1 MTRNYSKVQ
10 RTNRYLVFYGYLLCM
25 HYKSVI
31 FAAFN
36 TLSAFII
43 LFMGKNNIGS
53 TISYFFLG
61 EYFSD
66 ALRTT
71 ITVVLPIILFFYLG
85 NPEAAKGIGVGAL
98 LISLTDLPDNRLNK
112 LKTALSSI
120 IVFFLATLVV
130 SSVLYHPYLTAA
142 VVVMAAFGCSMFA
155 VYGQKLSLIGT
166 MALIVC
172 TFVMG
177 LHPERPLYFS
187 SYILLGGVWY
197 YIISLIQIL
206 IRPYRSLHHAIFE
219 CLMSSAVFLNAKAKN
234 YDVDVPL
241 DLQQKEAIKLHIKVN
256 QKHELI
262 RNLLLT
268 DKYAMNPDNPKGRL
282 LLERARL
289 LIDLYEQLNAVHYDY
304 ALVRKTLATGPSLK
318 LIAGL
323 IRLLAKELEQL
334 GSHARSAKAY
344 KGEVATNIEYQQQ
357 RILLLQEMERLN
369 ESQRK
374 IVLKVVSNMNDIVRI
389 IEMIR
394 GNERRP
400 EKHLQELSGKI
411 SYPLFIT
418 GDRFS
423 IKEHLTLKSPIFRF
437 SLRLAICFLFGFLL
451 IWQLDPSKYS
461 YWLFLTLVIVARPKF
476 SITWKRNLQRLKGSM
491 GGVVIGLIIIY
502 FVKSPAVLLSFSVVF
517 LLGFYAFNRLNY
529 TVSVLCITPA
539 VILTLGSYQ
548 GHFDHLVHDRI
559 IFTVLGCVIAIFAT
573 YLFPIWDS
581 HQLRAKI
588 TDAVKA
594 SIRYLEVAIQ
604 NQAERD
610 ENQSRMA
617 RKNANLSLSGLSEAI
632 ESASQE
638 PMRKHIDFN
647 GLYDVQAIIYQINAI
662 ITSIYLSG
670 RHQPGQANTL
680 LVKQIVSNLS
690 NETELKSD
698 AVPCVDVMDLN
709 HDDHST
715 GQKLAHIAALSFE
728 FKRFS
733 AGFIG

>member
-1 MTRNYSKVQ
+1 
-10 RTNRYLVFYGYLLCM
+10 
-25 HYKSVI
+25 
-31 FAAFN
+31 
-36 TLSAFII
+36 
-43 LFMGKNNIGS
+43 MGKNSIGS
-53 TISYFFLG
+53 TITYFFLG

-112 LKTALSSI
+112 LKTALWSI
-120 IVFFLATLVV
+120 IVFFTVTLVV
-130 SSVLYHPYLTAA
+130 SLVLYSQYLTAA
-142 VVVMAAFGCSMFA
+142 VLVLAAFSCSMFA
-155 VYGQKLSLIGT
+155 VYGQKPSLIGT

-177 LHPERPLYFS
+177 LHPARPLYFS

-197 YIISLIQIL
+197 YVISLIQIL
-206 IRPYRSLHHAIFE
+206 IWPYRSLHHAIFE
-219 CLMSSAVFLNAKAKN
+219 CLMSSATFLNAKAKN

-268 DKYAMNPDNPKGRL
+268 DKYAMNPDNPKGQL

-304 ALVRKTLATGPSLK
+304 ALVRKTLATGTSLK
-318 LIAGL
+318 LIATL
-323 IRLLAKELEQL
+323 IELLAKELEEL
-334 GSHARSAKAY
+334 GRHVRSAKAY
-344 KGEVATNIEYQQQ
+344 MGEVATNLEYHQK
-357 RILLLQEMERLN
+357 RVMLLREMESLN
-369 ESQRK
+369 ETQRK

-394 GNERRP
+394 GNECTP
-400 EKHLQELSGKI
+400 GKHLQELSGAI

-451 IWQLDPSKYS
+451 IWQLEPSKYS

-476 SITWKRNLQRLKGSM
+476 SITWKRNLQRLKGSL
-491 GGVVIGLIIIY
+491 GGVVIGLVMVY
-502 FVKSPAVLLSFSVVF
+502 FVKSPAVLLSFSAVF

-529 TVSVLCITPA
+529 TISVLFITPA

-548 GHFDHLVHDRI
+548 GHFDHIVHDRVL
-559 IFTVLGCVIAIFAT
+559 FTVLGCVIAIFAT

-581 HQLRAKI
+581 RQLKAKI
-588 TDAVKA
+588 NRATQD
-594 SIRYLEVAIQ
+594 SLQYLQVAI
-604 NQAERD
+604 ERK
-610 ENQSRMA
+610 ENLGENISRMA
-617 RKNANLSLSGLSEAI
+617 RKNANLSLSALSEAI

-638 PMRKHIDFN
+638 PVRKHLDFN
-647 GLYDVQAIIYQINAI
+647 ALYGVQSTVYQINAI
-662 ITSIYLSG
+662 ITSIYLSLN
-670 RHQPGQANTL
+670 HKPEQADPQV
-680 LVKQIVSNLS
+680 VKQIVNNLS
-690 NETELKSD
+690 DGAVLPTGSNEQPDEIDPGS
-698 AVPCVDVMDLN
+698 
-709 HDDHST
+709 DHST
-715 GQKLAHIAALSFE
+715 KQKLAHIEALSVAFS
-728 FKRFS
+728 RFN
-733 AGFIG
+733 AAFRG

>member
-1 MTRNYSKVQ
+1 MLYICGFLTEVYSS
-10 RTNRYLVFYGYLLCM
+10 LL
-25 HYKSVI
+25 Y
-31 FAAFN
+31 
-36 TLSAFII
+36 
-43 LFMGKNNIGS
+43 MGKNSIGS

-120 IVFFLATLVV
+120 IVFFATTLVV
-130 SSVLYHPYLTAA
+130 SSVLNQVYLAAA
-142 VVVMAAFGCSMFA
+142 VVILAAFSFSMFA

-177 LHPERPLYFS
+177 LHPARPLYFS
-187 SYILLGGVWY
+187 SYMLIGGVWY
-197 YIISLIQIL
+197 YVISLIQIL
-206 IRPYRSLHHAIFE
+206 IWPYRSLHHAIFE

-234 YDVDVPL
+234 YDVDIPL

-304 ALVRKTLATGPSLK
+304 VLVRNTMATGPSLK
-318 LIAGL
+318 LIATL
-323 IRLLAKELEQL
+323 IELLAKELEQL
-334 GSHARSAKAY
+334 GRHVRSAKAY
-344 KGEVATNIEYQQQ
+344 KGEVATNIEYYQK
-357 RILLLQEMERLN
+357 RLVLLQEMEKLN
-369 ESQRK
+369 ETQRK

-394 GNERRP
+394 GNERTP
-400 EKHLQELSGKI
+400 EQHLQELSGPI

-451 IWQLDPSKYS
+451 IWQLAPSKYS

-476 SITWKRNLQRLKGSM
+476 SITWKRNLQRLKGSL
-491 GGVVIGLIIIY
+491 GGVVIGLVIVY
-502 FVKSPAVLLSFSVVF
+502 FVKSPAVLLSFSVIF

-529 TVSVLCITPA
+529 TISVLFITPA

-548 GHFDHLVHDRI
+548 GHFDHIVHERI
-559 IFTVLGCVIAIFAT
+559 IFTVWGCVIAIFAT

-581 HQLRAKI
+581 LQLKAKI
-588 TDAVKA
+588 NKATTDTLH
-594 SIRYLEVAIQ
+594 YLQVAI
-604 NQAERD
+604 ERK
-610 ENQSRMA
+610 ENLGENISRMA
-617 RKNANLSLSGLSEAI
+617 RKNANLSLSALSEAI
-632 ESASQE
+632 DSASQE

-647 GLYDVQAIIYQINAI
+647 GLYGVQSTIYQINAI
-662 ITSIYLSG
+662 ITSIYLSVN
-670 RHQPGQANTL
+670 HKPEQADPL
-680 LVKQIVSNLS
+680 LVDRIANNLS
-690 NETELKSD
+690 NGIGLQSD
-698 AVPCVDVMDLN
+698 VDAAALD

-715 GQKLAHIAALSFE
+715 KQKLAHIASLSVDFS
-728 FKRFS
+728 KYS
-733 AGFIG
+733 AGFSG

>member
-1 MTRNYSKVQ
+1 
-10 RTNRYLVFYGYLLCM
+10 
-25 HYKSVI
+25 
-31 FAAFN
+31 
-36 TLSAFII
+36 
-43 LFMGKNNIGS
+43 MGKNSIGS
-53 TISYFFLG
+53 TITYFFLG

-85 NPEAAKGIGVGAL
+85 NAEAAKGIGVGAL

-112 LKTALSSI
+112 LKTALWSI
-120 IVFFLATLVV
+120 IMFFATTLVV
-130 SSVLYHPYLTAA
+130 SSVLDHVYLAA
-142 VVVMAAFGCSMFA
+142 VVVVLAAFSFSMFA

-177 LHPERPLYFS
+177 LHPARPLYFS
-187 SYILLGGVWY
+187 SYILLGGIWY
-197 YIISLIQIL
+197 YVISLIQIL
-206 IRPYRSLHHAIFE
+206 LRPYRSLHHAIFE

-234 YDVDVPL
+234 YDVDIPL

-268 DKYAMNPDNPKGRL
+268 DKYAMNPDNPKGQL

-304 ALVRKTLATGPSLK
+304 VLVRETLATGPSLK
-318 LIAGL
+318 LIATL
-323 IRLLAKELEQL
+323 IELLAKELEQL
-334 GSHARSAKAY
+334 GRHVRSAKAY
-344 KGEVATNIEYQQQ
+344 KGEVATNMEYYQK
-357 RILLLQEMERLN
+357 RVTLLQEMERLN

-394 GNERRP
+394 GNERTP
-400 EKHLQELSGKI
+400 EQHLQELSGSI

-451 IWQLDPSKYS
+451 IWQLEPSKYS

-476 SITWKRNLQRLKGSM
+476 SITWKRNLQRLKGSL

-502 FVKSPAVLLSFSVVF
+502 FVKSPAVLLSFSVIF

-529 TVSVLCITPA
+529 TISVLFITPA

-548 GHFDHLVHDRI
+548 GHFDHIVHDRI

-581 HQLRAKI
+581 RQLKEKISRATKD
-588 TDAVKA
+588 TLH
-594 SIRYLEVAIQ
+594 YLQVAI
-604 NQAERD
+604 ERK
-610 ENQSRMA
+610 ENLGENISRMA
-617 RKNANLSLSGLSEAI
+617 RKNANLSLSALSEAI

-647 GLYDVQAIIYQINAI
+647 GLYGVQSTIYQINAI
-662 ITSIYLSG
+662 ITSIYLSVN
-670 RHQPGQANTL
+670 HKPEQADPL
-680 LVKQIVSNLS
+680 LVDRIVSNLS
-690 NETELKSD
+690 DGTVVQNNAELD
-698 AVPCVDVMDLN
+698 TDEVYLY
-709 HDDHST
+709 HDGDHST
-715 GQKLAHIAALSFE
+715 KQKLAHIAALSFQ
-728 FKRFS
+728 FSKFS
-733 AGFIG
+733 AGFRA

>member
-1 MTRNYSKVQ
+1 
-10 RTNRYLVFYGYLLCM
+10 
-25 HYKSVI
+25 
-31 FAAFN
+31 
-36 TLSAFII
+36 
-43 LFMGKNNIGS
+43 MGKNSIGS

-120 IVFFLATLVV
+120 IVFFATTLVV
-130 SSVLYHPYLTAA
+130 SSVLDHIYLTA
-142 VVVMAAFGCSMFA
+142 VVVVIAAFSFSMFA

-187 SYILLGGVWY
+187 SYILVGGVWY

-219 CLMSSAVFLNAKAKN
+219 CLMSSAMFLNAKAKN
-234 YDVDVPL
+234 YDVDEPL

-268 DKYAMNPDNPKGRL
+268 DKYAMNPDNANGQL

-318 LIAGL
+318 LIATL
-323 IRLLAKELEQL
+323 IGLLAKELEQL
-334 GSHARSAKAY
+334 GRHVRSAKAY
-344 KGEVATNIEYQQQ
+344 KGEVATNIDYYQK
-357 RILLLQEMERLN
+357 RVMLLQEMEHLN
-369 ESQRK
+369 ETQRK

-394 GNERRP
+394 GNARTT
-400 EKHLQELSGKI
+400 EKHLQELSGSI
-411 SYPLFIT
+411 SYPLFVT

-423 IKEHLTLKSPIFRF
+423 IREHLTLKSPIFRF

-451 IWQLDPSKYS
+451 IWQLEPSKYS

-476 SITWKRNLQRLKGSM
+476 SITWKRNLQRLKGSL
-491 GGVVIGLIIIY
+491 GGVAVGLIIIY
-502 FVKSPAVLLSFSVVF
+502 FVKSPAVLLSFSVIF

-529 TVSVLCITPA
+529 TISVLFITPA

-548 GHFDHLVHDRI
+548 GHFDHIVHDRI

-581 HQLRAKI
+581 RQLKEKI
-588 TDAVKA
+588 SKA
-594 SIRYLEVAIQ
+594 TKDSLHYLQVAI
-604 NQAERD
+604 ERK
-610 ENQSRMA
+610 ENLGGNIPRMA
-617 RKNANLSLSGLSEAI
+617 RKNANLSLSALSEAI

-638 PMRKHIDFN
+638 PMRKHVDFN
-647 GLYDVQAIIYQINAI
+647 GLYGVQSTIYQINAI
-662 ITSIYLSG
+662 ITSIYLSLN
-670 RHQPGQANTL
+670 HKPEQADPL
-680 LVKQIVSNLS
+680 LVKQIVGNLS
-690 NETELKSD
+690 TAETLKSD
-698 AVPCVDVMDLN
+698 AKPHVDVMDVD

-715 GQKLAHIAALSFE
+715 KQKLAHIAALSLE
-728 FKRFS
+728 FNRFS
-733 AGFIG
+733 AGFRG

>member
-1 MTRNYSKVQ
+1 
-10 RTNRYLVFYGYLLCM
+10 
-25 HYKSVI
+25 
-31 FAAFN
+31 
-36 TLSAFII
+36 
-43 LFMGKNNIGS
+43 MGKNSIGS

-120 IVFFLATLVV
+120 IVFFATTLVV
-130 SSVLYHPYLTAA
+130 SSVLDHVYLSA
-142 VVVMAAFGCSMFA
+142 VVVVIAAFGFSMFA

-187 SYILLGGVWY
+187 SYILIGGVWY

-219 CLMSSAVFLNAKAKN
+219 CLMSSAMFLNAKAKN
-234 YDVDVPL
+234 YDVNVPL

-268 DKYAMNPDNPKGRL
+268 DKYAMKPDNAKGQL

-304 ALVRKTLATGPSLK
+304 AVVRKTLTTGPSLK
-318 LIAGL
+318 LIATL
-323 IRLLAKELEQL
+323 IGLLAKELEQL
-334 GSHARSAKAY
+334 GRHVRSAKAY
-344 KGEVATNIEYQQQ
+344 KGEVATNIEYYQK
-357 RILLLQEMERLN
+357 RVMLLQEMERLD
-369 ESQRK
+369 ETQRR

-394 GNERRP
+394 GNERTP
-400 EKHLQELSGKI
+400 EKHLQELSGSI
-411 SYPLFIT
+411 SYPLFVT

-423 IKEHLTLKSPIFRF
+423 IREHLTLKSAIFRF

-451 IWQLDPSKYS
+451 IWQLEPSKYS

-476 SITWKRNLQRLKGSM
+476 SITWKRNLQRLKGSL

-529 TVSVLCITPA
+529 TISVLFITPA

-548 GHFDHLVHDRI
+548 GHFDHIVHDRI

-581 HQLRAKI
+581 RQLKTKI
-588 TDAVKA
+588 SKA
-594 SIRYLEVAIQ
+594 TKDSLHYLQVAI
-604 NQAERD
+604 ERK
-610 ENQSRMA
+610 ENLGENIPRMA
-617 RKNANLSLSGLSEAI
+617 RKNANLSLSALSEAI

-647 GLYDVQAIIYQINAI
+647 GLYGVQSTIYQINAI
-662 ITSIYLSG
+662 ITSIYISLN
-670 RHQPGQANTL
+670 HKPEQADPL
-680 LVKQIVSNLS
+680 LVKQIVGNLS
-690 NETELKSD
+690 DKAILKGD
-698 AVPCVDVMDLN
+698 ALTQIDMMDAD

-715 GQKLAHIAALSFE
+715 KQKLAHIAALSLE
-728 FKRFS
+728 FNRFS
-733 AGFIG
+733 AGFRG

>member
-1 MTRNYSKVQ
+1 
-10 RTNRYLVFYGYLLCM
+10 
-25 HYKSVI
+25 
-31 FAAFN
+31 
-36 TLSAFII
+36 
-43 LFMGKNNIGS
+43 MGKNSIGS

-112 LKTALSSI
+112 LKTALWSI
-120 IVFFLATLVV
+120 IVFFATTLVV
-130 SSVLYHPYLTAA
+130 SSVLDHIYLTA
-142 VVVMAAFGCSMFA
+142 VVVIIAAFSFSMLG

-172 TFVMG
+172 AFVMG
-177 LHPERPLYFS
+177 LHPARPLYFS
-187 SYILLGGVWY
+187 SYMLVGGVWY
-197 YIISLIQIL
+197 YVISLIQTL
-206 IRPYRSLHHAIFE
+206 LRPYRSLHHAIFE

-234 YDVDVPL
+234 YDVDIPL

-304 ALVRKTLATGPSLK
+304 ALVRKTLATGSSLK
-318 LIAGL
+318 LIATL
-323 IRLLAKELEQL
+323 IELLAKELEQL
-334 GSHARSAKAY
+334 GRHVRSAKAY
-344 KGEVATNIEYQQQ
+344 KGEVATNMEYHQK
-357 RILLLQEMERLN
+357 RVMLLQEMERLN
-369 ESQRK
+369 ETERS

-394 GNERRP
+394 GNERTTA
-400 EKHLQELSGKI
+400 KHLRELSGSI

-451 IWQLDPSKYS
+451 IWQLEPSKYS

-491 GGVVIGLIIIY
+491 GGVVIGLIIVY

-529 TVSVLCITPA
+529 TISVLCITPA

-548 GHFDHLVHDRI
+548 GHFDHIVHDRI
-559 IFTVLGCVIAIFAT
+559 IFTLLGCVIAIFAT

-581 HQLRAKI
+581 RQLKAKI
-588 TDAVKA
+588 VNASKA
-594 SIRYLEVAIQ
+594 SLDYLEVAIQ
-604 NQAERD
+604 NRVERD

-617 RKNANLSLSGLSEAI
+617 RKNANLSLSALSEAI

-647 GLYDVQAIIYQINAI
+647 DLYGVQSTIYQINAI
-662 ITSIYLSG
+662 ITSIYLSVN
-670 RHQPGQANTL
+670 HKPGQADPL
-680 LVKQIVSNLS
+680 LVDRIVSNLS
-690 NETELKSD
+690 DGKMVQSNTEWHADEVYL
-698 AVPCVDVMDLN
+698 VDEG
-709 HDDHST
+709 DDST
-715 GQKLAHIAALSFE
+715 NQKLSHIAALSFD
-728 FKRFS
+728 FSRFS
-733 AGFIG
+733 AGFKG

>member
-1 MTRNYSKVQ
+1 
-10 RTNRYLVFYGYLLCM
+10 
-25 HYKSVI
+25 
-31 FAAFN
+31 
-36 TLSAFII
+36 
-43 LFMGKNNIGS
+43 MGKNSIGS

-71 ITVVLPIILFFYLG
+71 ITVVLPIMLFFYLG

-120 IVFFLATLVV
+120 IVFFATTLVV
-130 SSVLYHPYLTAA
+130 SSVLDHIYLTA
-142 VVVMAAFGCSMFA
+142 VVVVIAAFSFSMFA

-234 YDVDVPL
+234 YDVGIPL

-268 DKYAMNPDNPKGRL
+268 DKYAMNPDNPKGQL

-318 LIAGL
+318 LIASL
-323 IRLLAKELEQL
+323 IELLAKELEQL
-334 GSHARSAKAY
+334 GRHVRSAKAY
-344 KGEVATNIEYQQQ
+344 KGEVANNIEYYQK
-357 RILLLQEMERLN
+357 RLMLLQEMERLN
-369 ESQRK
+369 ETQRK

-400 EKHLQELSGKI
+400 EKHLQELSGSI
-411 SYPLFIT
+411 SYPLFVT

-423 IKEHLTLKSPIFRF
+423 IREHLTLKSPIFRF

-451 IWQLDPSKYS
+451 MWQLEPSKYS

-476 SITWKRNLQRLKGSM
+476 SITWKRNLQRLKGSL

-502 FVKSPAVLLSFSVVF
+502 FVKSPAVLLSFSVIF

-529 TVSVLCITPA
+529 TISVLCITPA

-548 GHFDHLVHDRI
+548 GHFDHIVHDRI

-581 HQLRAKI
+581 RQLKEKI
-588 TDAVKA
+588 SKA
-594 SIRYLEVAIQ
+594 TKDSLHYLQVAI
-604 NQAERD
+604 ERKENLD
-610 ENQSRMA
+610 ENISRMA
-617 RKNANLSLSGLSEAI
+617 RKNANLSLSALSEAI

-647 GLYDVQAIIYQINAI
+647 GLYGVQSTIYQINAI
-662 ITSIYLSG
+662 ITSIYLSLNHKPE
-670 RHQPGQANTL
+670 RADPL
-680 LVKQIVSNLS
+680 LLSQIVSNLS
-690 NETELKSD
+690 HEDVLKI
-698 AVPCVDVMDLN
+698 DVVSEVNIIDID

-715 GQKLAHIAALSFE
+715 RQKLAHIAALSFD
-728 FKRFS
+728 FRRFS
-733 AGFIG
+733 AGFRD

>member
-1 MTRNYSKVQ
+1 
-10 RTNRYLVFYGYLLCM
+10 
-25 HYKSVI
+25 
-31 FAAFN
+31 
-36 TLSAFII
+36 
-43 LFMGKNNIGS
+43 MGKNSIGS

-120 IVFFLATLVV
+120 IVFFATTLVV
-130 SSVLYHPYLTAA
+130 SSVLDHVYLTA
-142 VVVMAAFGCSMFA
+142 VVVVIAAFSFSMFA

-187 SYILLGGVWY
+187 SYILIGGVWY
-197 YIISLIQIL
+197 YVISLIQIL

-219 CLMSSAVFLNAKAKN
+219 CLMSSAMFLNAKAKN

-268 DKYAMNPDNPKGRL
+268 DKYAMNPDNAKGQL

-318 LIAGL
+318 LIATL
-323 IRLLAKELEQL
+323 IGLLAKELEQL
-334 GSHARSAKAY
+334 GRHVRSAKAY
-344 KGEVATNIEYQQQ
+344 KGEVATNIEYYQK
-357 RILLLQEMERLN
+357 RVKLLQEMERLN
-369 ESQRK
+369 ETQRK

-394 GNERRP
+394 GNERTP
-400 EKHLQELSGKI
+400 EKHLQELSGSI
-411 SYPLFIT
+411 SYPLFVT

-423 IKEHLTLKSPIFRF
+423 IREHLTLKSPIFRF

-451 IWQLDPSKYS
+451 IWQLEPSKYS

-476 SITWKRNLQRLKGSM
+476 SITWKRNLQRLKGSL
-491 GGVVIGLIIIY
+491 GGVAIGLIIIY
-502 FVKSPAVLLSFSVVF
+502 FVKSPTVLLSFSVVF

-529 TVSVLCITPA
+529 TISVLFITPA

-548 GHFDHLVHDRI
+548 GHFDHIVHDRI

-581 HQLRAKI
+581 RQLKAKI
-588 TDAVKA
+588 SKA
-594 SIRYLEVAIQ
+594 TKDSLHYLQVAI
-604 NQAERD
+604 ERK
-610 ENQSRMA
+610 ENLGGNIPRMA
-617 RKNANLSLSGLSEAI
+617 RKNANLSLSALSEAI

-647 GLYDVQAIIYQINAI
+647 GLYGIQATIYQINAI
-662 ITSIYLSG
+662 ITSIYLSVN
-670 RHQPGQANTL
+670 HKPEQADPL
-680 LVKQIVSNLS
+680 LVKQIVGNLS
-690 NETELKSD
+690 TAEVLKSD
-698 AVPCVDVMDLN
+698 ARPHVDVIDVD

-715 GQKLAHIAALSFE
+715 KQKLAHIAALSLE
-728 FKRFS
+728 FNRFS
-733 AGFIG
+733 AGFRG

>member
-1 MTRNYSKVQ
+1 MLYICGFLTGVYSS
-10 RTNRYLVFYGYLLCM
+10 LL
-25 HYKSVI
+25 Y
-31 FAAFN
+31 
-36 TLSAFII
+36 
-43 LFMGKNNIGS
+43 MGKNSIGS

-120 IVFFLATLVV
+120 IVFFATTLVV
-130 SSVLYHPYLTAA
+130 SSVLDQVYLAAA
-142 VVVMAAFGCSMFA
+142 VVILAAFSFSMFA

-177 LHPERPLYFS
+177 LHPARPLYFS
-187 SYILLGGVWY
+187 SYMLIGGVWY
-197 YIISLIQIL
+197 YVISLIQIL
-206 IRPYRSLHHAIFE
+206 IWPYRSLHHAIFE

-234 YDVDVPL
+234 YDVDIPL

-268 DKYAMNPDNPKGRL
+268 DKYAMNPDNPKGQL

-304 ALVRKTLATGPSLK
+304 VLVRNTLATGPSLK
-318 LIAGL
+318 LIATL
-323 IRLLAKELEQL
+323 IELLAKELEQL
-334 GSHARSAKAY
+334 GRHVRSAKAY
-344 KGEVATNIEYQQQ
+344 KREVATNIEYDHK
-357 RILLLQEMERLN
+357 RLVLLQEMEKLN
-369 ESQRK
+369 ETQRK

-394 GNERRP
+394 GNERTP
-400 EKHLQELSGKI
+400 EQNLQELSGPI

-423 IKEHLTLKSPIFRF
+423 ITEHLTLKSPIFRF

-451 IWQLDPSKYS
+451 IWQLAPSKYS

-476 SITWKRNLQRLKGSM
+476 SITWKRNLQRLKGSL
-491 GGVVIGLIIIY
+491 GGVVIGLVIVY
-502 FVKSPAVLLSFSVVF
+502 FVKSPAILLSFSVIF

-529 TVSVLCITPA
+529 TVSVLFITPA

-548 GHFDHLVHDRI
+548 GHFDHIVHERI
-559 IFTVLGCVIAIFAT
+559 IFTVWGCVIAIFAT

-581 HQLRAKI
+581 RQLKAKI
-588 TDAVKA
+588 NRATTDTLH
-594 SIRYLEVAIQ
+594 YLQVAI
-604 NQAERD
+604 ERK
-610 ENQSRMA
+610 ENLGENISRMA
-617 RKNANLSLSGLSEAI
+617 RKNANLSLSALSEAI

-647 GLYDVQAIIYQINAI
+647 GLYGVQSTIYQINAI
-662 ITSIYLSG
+662 ITSIYLSVN
-670 RHQPGQANTL
+670 HKPEQADPL
-680 LVKQIVSNLS
+680 LVDRIVNNLS
-690 NETELKSD
+690 NGTGLQSD
-698 AVPCVDVMDLN
+698 VDAAALD

-715 GQKLAHIAALSFE
+715 KQKLAHIASLSVDFS
-728 FKRFS
+728 KYS
-733 AGFIG
+733 AGFRG

>member
-1 MTRNYSKVQ
+1 MSK
-10 RTNRYLVFYGYLLCM
+10 N
-25 HYKSVI
+25 S
-31 FAAFN
+31 
-36 TLSAFII
+36 
-43 LFMGKNNIGS
+43 IGS

-120 IVFFLATLVV
+120 IVFFATTLVV
-130 SSVLYHPYLTAA
+130 SSVLDYVYLTA
-142 VVVMAAFGCSMFA
+142 VVVVIAAFSFSMFA

-187 SYILLGGVWY
+187 GYILVGGVWY
-197 YIISLIQIL
+197 YVISLIQIL
-206 IRPYRSLHHAIFE
+206 LRPYRSLHHAIFE
-219 CLMSSAVFLNAKAKN
+219 CLMSSAMFLNAKAKN
-234 YDVDVPL
+234 YDIDVPL

-268 DKYAMNPDNPKGRL
+268 DKYAMNPDNTKGQL

-318 LIAGL
+318 LIATL
-323 IRLLAKELEQL
+323 IGLLAKELEQL
-334 GSHARSAKAY
+334 GRHVRSAKAY
-344 KGEVATNIEYQQQ
+344 KGEVATNIEYYQK
-357 RILLLQEMERLN
+357 RVMLLQEMERLN
-369 ESQRK
+369 ETQRK

-394 GNERRP
+394 GNERMP
-400 EKHLQELSGKI
+400 EKHLQELSGSI
-411 SYPLFIT
+411 SYPLFVT

-423 IKEHLTLKSPIFRF
+423 IREHLTLKSPIFRF

-451 IWQLDPSKYS
+451 IWQLEPSKYS

-476 SITWKRNLQRLKGSM
+476 SITWKRNLQRLKGSL
-491 GGVVIGLIIIY
+491 GGVAVGLIIIY
-502 FVKSPAVLLSFSVVF
+502 FVKSPAVLLSFSVIF

-529 TVSVLCITPA
+529 TVSVLFITPA

-548 GHFDHLVHDRI
+548 GHFDHIVHDRI

-581 HQLRAKI
+581 RQLKEKI
-588 TDAVKA
+588 SKA
-594 SIRYLEVAIQ
+594 TKDSLHYLQVAI
-604 NQAERD
+604 EKK
-610 ENQSRMA
+610 ENLGENIPRMA
-617 RKNANLSLSGLSEAI
+617 RKNANLSLSALSEAI

-647 GLYDVQAIIYQINAI
+647 GLYGVQSTIYQINAI
-662 ITSIYLSG
+662 ITSIYLSLN
-670 RHQPGQANTL
+670 HKPEQADPL
-680 LVKQIVSNLS
+680 LVKQIISNLS
-690 NETELKSD
+690 NEGVLENDDLSH
-698 AVPCVDVMDLN
+698 VDVMDVD

-715 GQKLAHIAALSFE
+715 KQKLAHIAALSLE
-728 FKRFS
+728 FNRFS
-733 AGFIG
+733 AGFRG

>member
-1 MTRNYSKVQ
+1 MSK
-10 RTNRYLVFYGYLLCM
+10 N
-25 HYKSVI
+25 S
-31 FAAFN
+31 
-36 TLSAFII
+36 
-43 LFMGKNNIGS
+43 IGS

-112 LKTALSSI
+112 LKTALWSI
-120 IVFFLATLVV
+120 IVFFATTLIV
-130 SSVLYHPYLTAA
+130 SSVLNDVYLTA
-142 VVVMAAFGCSMFA
+142 VVVVIAAFSFSMFA

-177 LHPERPLYFS
+177 LHPARPLYFS
-187 SYILLGGVWY
+187 GYILLGGVWY
-197 YIISLIQIL
+197 YVISLIQIL

-219 CLMSSAVFLNAKAKN
+219 CLMSSATFLNAKAKN

-268 DKYAMNPDNPKGRL
+268 DKYAMNPDNPKGQL

-304 ALVRKTLATGPSLK
+304 VLVRKTLATGPSLK
-318 LIAGL
+318 LIASL
-323 IRLLAKELEQL
+323 IELLAKELEQL
-334 GSHARSAKAY
+334 GRHVRSAKAY
-344 KGEVATNIEYQQQ
+344 KGEVATNIEYDQK
-357 RILLLQEMERLN
+357 RVMLLHEMEHLN

-394 GNERRP
+394 SNKCTP
-400 EKHLQELSGKI
+400 EKHLQELSGSI

-451 IWQLDPSKYS
+451 IWQLEPSKYS

-476 SITWKRNLQRLKGSM
+476 SITWKRNLQRLKGSL

-502 FVKSPAVLLSFSVVF
+502 FVKSPAVLLSFSVIF

-529 TVSVLCITPA
+529 TVSVLFITPA

-548 GHFDHLVHDRI
+548 GHFDHIVHDRI

-581 HQLRAKI
+581 LQLKAKI
-588 TDAVKA
+588 SRATKD
-594 SIRYLEVAIQ
+594 SLHYLQVAI
-604 NQAERD
+604 ERK
-610 ENQSRMA
+610 ENLGENILRMA
-617 RKNANLSLSGLSEAI
+617 RKNANLSLSALSEAI

-647 GLYDVQAIIYQINAI
+647 GLYGIQSTIYQINAI
-662 ITSIYLSG
+662 ITSIYLSVN
-670 RHQPGQANTL
+670 HQPEQADPL
-680 LVKQIVSNLS
+680 LVDRIVSNLS
-690 NETELKSD
+690 DEAVIQSNTEWHAD
-698 AVPCVDVMDLN
+698 EVYRI
-709 HDDHST
+709 HDGDHST
-715 GQKLAHIAALSFE
+715 KHKLAHIATLSFD
-728 FKRFS
+728 FSRFNT
-733 AGFIG
+733 GFSG

>member
-1 MTRNYSKVQ
+1 
-10 RTNRYLVFYGYLLCM
+10 
-25 HYKSVI
+25 
-31 FAAFN
+31 
-36 TLSAFII
+36 
-43 LFMGKNNIGS
+43 MGKNSIGS

-71 ITVVLPIILFFYLG
+71 ITVVLPIMLFFYLG

-120 IVFFLATLVV
+120 IVFFATTLVV
-130 SSVLYHPYLTAA
+130 SSVLDHVYLTAVI
-142 VVVMAAFGCSMFA
+142 VVIAAFIFSMFA

-187 SYILLGGVWY
+187 SYILLGGIWY

-268 DKYAMNPDNPKGRL
+268 DKYAMNPDNPKGQL

-304 ALVRKTLATGPSLK
+304 VLVRKTLAKGPSLK
-318 LIAGL
+318 LIATL
-323 IRLLAKELEQL
+323 IGLLAKELEQL
-334 GSHARSAKAY
+334 GRHVRSAKAY
-344 KGEVATNIEYQQQ
+344 KGELATNIEYYQK
-357 RILLLQEMERLN
+357 RVMLLQEMERLN
-369 ESQRK
+369 ETQRR

-400 EKHLQELSGKI
+400 EKDLQELSGSI
-411 SYPLFIT
+411 SYPLFVT

-423 IKEHLTLKSPIFRF
+423 IREHLTLKSPIFRF

-451 IWQLDPSKYS
+451 IWQLEPSKYS

-476 SITWKRNLQRLKGSM
+476 SITWKRNLQRLKGSL

-502 FVKSPAVLLSFSVVF
+502 FVKSPTLLLSFSVIF

-529 TVSVLCITPA
+529 TVSVLFITPA

-548 GHFDHLVHDRI
+548 GHFDHIVHDRI

-581 HQLRAKI
+581 HQLKEKI
-588 TDAVKA
+588 SKA
-594 SIRYLEVAIQ
+594 TKDSLHYLQMAI
-604 NQAERD
+604 ERKENLD
-610 ENQSRMA
+610 ENISRMA
-617 RKNANLSLSGLSEAI
+617 RKNANLSLSALSEAI

-647 GLYDVQAIIYQINAI
+647 GLYGVQSTIYQINAI
-662 ITSIYLSG
+662 ITSIYLSLN
-670 RHQPGQANTL
+670 HKPEQADPL
-680 LVKQIVSNLS
+680 LVSQIVSNLS
-690 NETELKSD
+690 TGAVLKSD
-698 AVPCVDVMDLN
+698 AVPNVNIIDAD

-715 GQKLAHIAALSFE
+715 RQKLAHIAALSLE
-728 FKRFS
+728 FNRFS
-733 AGFIG
+733 AGFRG

>member
-1 MTRNYSKVQ
+1 
-10 RTNRYLVFYGYLLCM
+10 
-25 HYKSVI
+25 
-31 FAAFN
+31 
-36 TLSAFII
+36 
-43 LFMGKNNIGS
+43 MGKNSIGS

-71 ITVVLPIILFFYLG
+71 ITVVLPIVLFFYLG

-120 IVFFLATLVV
+120 IVFFATTLVV
-130 SSVLYHPYLTAA
+130 SSVLDHVYLTA
-142 VVVMAAFGCSMFA
+142 VVVVIAAFSFSMFA

-187 SYILLGGVWY
+187 SYILIGGVWY

-219 CLMSSAVFLNAKAKN
+219 CLMSSAMFLNAKAKN

-268 DKYAMNPDNPKGRL
+268 DKYAMNPDNAKGQL

-318 LIAGL
+318 LIATL
-323 IRLLAKELEQL
+323 IGLLAKELEQL
-334 GSHARSAKAY
+334 GRHVRSAKAY
-344 KGEVATNIEYQQQ
+344 KGEVATNIEYYLK
-357 RILLLQEMERLN
+357 RVMLLQEMERLD
-369 ESQRK
+369 ETQRR

-394 GNERRP
+394 GNERTP
-400 EKHLQELSGKI
+400 AKHLQELSGSI
-411 SYPLFIT
+411 SYPLFVT

-423 IKEHLTLKSPIFRF
+423 IREHLTLKSPIFRF

-451 IWQLDPSKYS
+451 IWQLEPSKYS

-476 SITWKRNLQRLKGSM
+476 SITWKRNLQRLKGSL
-491 GGVVIGLIIIY
+491 GGIAVGLIIIY

-529 TVSVLCITPA
+529 TISVLFITPA

-548 GHFDHLVHDRI
+548 GHFDHIVHDRI

-581 HQLRAKI
+581 RQLKEKI
-588 TDAVKA
+588 SNATKD
-594 SIRYLEVAIQ
+594 SLHYLQVAIQ
-604 NQAERD
+604 RK
-610 ENQSRMA
+610 ENLGENIPRMA
-617 RKNANLSLSGLSEAI
+617 RKNANLSLSALSEAI

-647 GLYDVQAIIYQINAI
+647 GLYGVQSTIYQINAI
-662 ITSIYLSG
+662 ITSIYLSLN
-670 RHQPGQANTL
+670 HKPEQVDPL
-680 LVKQIVSNLS
+680 LVKQIVGNLS
-690 NETELKSD
+690 NEDVLENGD
-698 AVPCVDVMDLN
+698 VPNVDVMDVD

-715 GQKLAHIAALSFE
+715 KQKLAHIAALSLE
-728 FKRFS
+728 FNRFS
-733 AGFIG
+733 AGFRG

>member
-1 MTRNYSKVQ
+1 
-10 RTNRYLVFYGYLLCM
+10 
-25 HYKSVI
+25 
-31 FAAFN
+31 
-36 TLSAFII
+36 
-43 LFMGKNNIGS
+43 MGKNSIGS
-53 TISYFFLG
+53 TITYFFLG

-120 IVFFLATLVV
+120 IVFFCTTLVV
-130 SSVLYHPYLTAA
+130 SSILYSQYLTAVI
-142 VVVMAAFGCSMFA
+142 VVIAAFSCSMFA

-177 LHPERPLYFS
+177 LHPARPLYFS
-187 SYILLGGVWY
+187 SYIFLGGVWY
-197 YIISLIQIL
+197 YVISLIQIL

-234 YDVDVPL
+234 YDVDIPL

-268 DKYAMNPDNPKGRL
+268 DKYAMNPDNPKGQL

-304 ALVRKTLATGPSLK
+304 ALVRNTLATGPSLK
-318 LIAGL
+318 LIANL
-323 IRLLAKELEQL
+323 IELLAKELEEL
-334 GSHARSAKAY
+334 GRHVRSAKAY
-344 KGEVATNIEYQQQ
+344 KGEVATNIEYYQK
-357 RILLLQEMERLN
+357 RLMLLQEMERLN

-394 GNERRP
+394 GNERTP
-400 EKHLQELSGKI
+400 EKDLQELSGAI

-423 IKEHLTLKSPIFRF
+423 IKEHLSLKSPIFRF

-451 IWQLDPSKYS
+451 IWQLEPSKYS

-476 SITWKRNLQRLKGSM
+476 SITWKRNLQRLKGSL
-491 GGVVIGLIIIY
+491 GGIVIGLVMIY
-502 FVKSPAVLLSFSVVF
+502 FIKNPAVLLSFSVIF

-529 TVSVLCITPA
+529 TVSVLFITPA

-548 GHFDHLVHDRI
+548 GHFDHIVHDRI
-559 IFTVLGCVIAIFAT
+559 LFTVLGCVIAILAT

-581 HQLRAKI
+581 RQLKEKI
-588 TDAVKA
+588 NKA
-594 SIRYLEVAIQ
+594 TKDCLQYLKVAI
-604 NQAERD
+604 ERK
-610 ENQSRMA
+610 ENLSENISRMA
-617 RKNANLSLSGLSEAI
+617 RKDANLSLSALSEAI

-647 GLYDVQAIIYQINAI
+647 ALYGVQSTIYQINAI
-662 ITSIYLSG
+662 ITSIYLSLN
-670 RHQPGQANTL
+670 HKPEQADP
-680 LVKQIVSNLS
+680 VVVSQIENNLS
-690 NETELKSD
+690 GVVASPDHSISKLDEMELES
-698 AVPCVDVMDLN
+698 
-709 HDDHST
+709 DHST
-715 GQKLAHIAALSFE
+715 KQKLAHIAVLSME
-728 FKRFS
+728 FSWFNAAFR
-733 AGFIG
+733 A

>member
-1 MTRNYSKVQ
+1 
-10 RTNRYLVFYGYLLCM
+10 
-25 HYKSVI
+25 
-31 FAAFN
+31 
-36 TLSAFII
+36 
-43 LFMGKNNIGS
+43 MGKNSIGS

-120 IVFFLATLVV
+120 IVFFATTLVV
-130 SSVLYHPYLTAA
+130 SSVLDYVYLTA
-142 VVVMAAFGCSMFA
+142 VVVVIAAFSFSMFA

-187 SYILLGGVWY
+187 GYILVGGVWY
-197 YIISLIQIL
+197 YVISLIQIL
-206 IRPYRSLHHAIFE
+206 LRPYRSLHHAIFE
-219 CLMSSAVFLNAKAKN
+219 CLMSSAMFLNAKAKN

-268 DKYAMNPDNPKGRL
+268 DKYAMNPDNPKGQL

-318 LIAGL
+318 LIATL
-323 IRLLAKELEQL
+323 IGLLAKELEQL
-334 GSHARSAKAY
+334 GRHVRSAKAY
-344 KGEVATNIEYQQQ
+344 KGEVATNIEYYQK
-357 RILLLQEMERLN
+357 RVMLLQEMERLN
-369 ESQRK
+369 ETRRK

-394 GNERRP
+394 GNERTP
-400 EKHLQELSGKI
+400 EKHLQELSGSI
-411 SYPLFIT
+411 SYPLFVT
-418 GDRFS
+418 GDRFT
-423 IKEHLTLKSPIFRF
+423 IREHLTLKSPIFRF
-437 SLRLAICFLFGFLL
+437 SLRLAICFLLGFLL
-451 IWQLDPSKYS
+451 IWQLEPSKYS

-476 SITWKRNLQRLKGSM
+476 SITWKRNLQRLKGSL
-491 GGVVIGLIIIY
+491 GGVAVGLIIIY
-502 FVKSPAVLLSFSVVF
+502 FVKSPAVLLSFSVIF

-529 TVSVLCITPA
+529 TISVLFITPA

-548 GHFDHLVHDRI
+548 GHFDHILHDRI

-581 HQLRAKI
+581 RQLKEKI
-588 TDAVKA
+588 NKA
-594 SIRYLEVAIQ
+594 TKDSLHYLQVAI
-604 NQAERD
+604 ERK
-610 ENQSRMA
+610 ENLSENVSRMA
-617 RKNANLSLSGLSEAI
+617 RKNANLSLSALSEAI

-638 PMRKHIDFN
+638 PMRKHIDFK
-647 GLYDVQAIIYQINAI
+647 GLYGVQSTIYQINAI
-662 ITSIYLSG
+662 ITSIYLSFN
-670 RHQPGQANTL
+670 HKPEQADPL
-680 LVKQIVSNLS
+680 LVKQIISNLS
-690 NETELKSD
+690 NEDMLEND
-698 AVPCVDVMDLN
+698 DVPHVNIIDVD

-715 GQKLAHIAALSFE
+715 KQKLAHIAALSLE
-728 FKRFS
+728 FNRFS
-733 AGFIG
+733 AGFRG

>member
-1 MTRNYSKVQ
+1 
-10 RTNRYLVFYGYLLCM
+10 
-25 HYKSVI
+25 
-31 FAAFN
+31 
-36 TLSAFII
+36 
-43 LFMGKNNIGS
+43 MGKNSIGS

-71 ITVVLPIILFFYLG
+71 ITVVLPIMLFFYLG

-120 IVFFLATLVV
+120 IVFFATTLVV
-130 SSVLYHPYLTAA
+130 SSVLDHVYLTAVI
-142 VVVMAAFGCSMFA
+142 VVIAAFIFSMFA

-172 TFVMG
+172 TFMMG

-187 SYILLGGVWY
+187 SYILLGGIWY

-268 DKYAMNPDNPKGRL
+268 DKYAMNPDNPKGQL

-304 ALVRKTLATGPSLK
+304 VLVRKTLAKGPSLK
-318 LIAGL
+318 LIATL
-323 IRLLAKELEQL
+323 IGLLAKELEQL
-334 GSHARSAKAY
+334 GRHVRSAKAY
-344 KGEVATNIEYQQQ
+344 KGELATNIEYYQK
-357 RILLLQEMERLN
+357 RVMLLQEMERLN
-369 ESQRK
+369 ETQRR

-400 EKHLQELSGKI
+400 EKDLQELSGSI
-411 SYPLFIT
+411 SYPLFVT

-423 IKEHLTLKSPIFRF
+423 IREHLTLKSPIFRF

-451 IWQLDPSKYS
+451 IWQLEPSKYS

-476 SITWKRNLQRLKGSM
+476 SITWKRNLQRLKGSL

-502 FVKSPAVLLSFSVVF
+502 FVKSPTLLLSFSVIF

-529 TVSVLCITPA
+529 TVSVLFITPA

-548 GHFDHLVHDRI
+548 GHFDHIVHDRI

-581 HQLRAKI
+581 RQLKEKI
-588 TDAVKA
+588 SKA
-594 SIRYLEVAIQ
+594 TKDSLHYLQMAI
-604 NQAERD
+604 ERKENLD
-610 ENQSRMA
+610 ENISRMA
-617 RKNANLSLSGLSEAI
+617 RKNANLSLSALSEAI

-647 GLYDVQAIIYQINAI
+647 GLYGVQSTIYQINAI
-662 ITSIYLSG
+662 ITSIYLSLN
-670 RHQPGQANTL
+670 HKPEQADPL
-680 LVKQIVSNLS
+680 LVSQIVSNLG
-690 NETELKSD
+690 TGAVLKSD
-698 AVPCVDVMDLN
+698 AVPNVNIIDAD

-715 GQKLAHIAALSFE
+715 RQKLAHIAALSLE
-728 FKRFS
+728 FNRFS
-733 AGFIG
+733 AGFRG

>member
-1 MTRNYSKVQ
+1 
-10 RTNRYLVFYGYLLCM
+10 
-25 HYKSVI
+25 
-31 FAAFN
+31 
-36 TLSAFII
+36 
-43 LFMGKNNIGS
+43 MGKNSIGS

-120 IVFFLATLVV
+120 IVFFATTLVV
-130 SSVLYHPYLTAA
+130 SSVLDHVYLTA
-142 VVVMAAFGCSMFA
+142 VVVVIAAFGFSMFA

-172 TFVMG
+172 SFVMG

-187 SYILLGGVWY
+187 SYMLIGGVWY

-219 CLMSSAVFLNAKAKN
+219 CLMSSAMFLNAKAKN
-234 YDVDVPL
+234 YDIDVPL

-268 DKYAMNPDNPKGRL
+268 DKYAMNPNNPKGQL

-318 LIAGL
+318 LIAIL
-323 IRLLAKELEQL
+323 IGLLAKELEQL
-334 GSHARSAKAY
+334 GRHVRSAKAY
-344 KGEVATNIEYQQQ
+344 KGEVATNIEYYQK
-357 RILLLQEMERLN
+357 RIMLLQEMEHLN
-369 ESQRK
+369 ETQRK

-394 GNERRP
+394 GNERTP
-400 EKHLQELSGKI
+400 EKHLQELSGSI
-411 SYPLFIT
+411 SYPLFVT

-423 IKEHLTLKSPIFRF
+423 IREHLTLKSPIFRF

-451 IWQLDPSKYS
+451 IWQLEPSKYS

-476 SITWKRNLQRLKGSM
+476 SITWKRNLQRLKGSL
-491 GGVVIGLIIIY
+491 GGVVVGLIIIY
-502 FVKSPAVLLSFSVVF
+502 FVKSPAVLLSFSAIF

-529 TVSVLCITPA
+529 TISVLFITPA

-548 GHFDHLVHDRI
+548 GHFDHIVHDRI
-559 IFTVLGCVIAIFAT
+559 IFTLLGCVIAIFAT

-581 HQLRAKI
+581 SQLKEKI
-588 TDAVKA
+588 SKA
-594 SIRYLEVAIQ
+594 TKGSLHYLQVAI
-604 NQAERD
+604 ERK
-610 ENQSRMA
+610 ENLGENIPRMA
-617 RKNANLSLSGLSEAI
+617 RKNANLSLSALSEAI

-647 GLYDVQAIIYQINAI
+647 GLYGIQSTIYQINAI
-662 ITSIYLSG
+662 ITSIYLSLN
-670 RHQPGQANTL
+670 HKPEQADPL
-680 LVKQIVSNLS
+680 LVKQIISNLS
-690 NETELKSD
+690 NEDVLENDDLSH
-698 AVPCVDVMDLN
+698 VDVMDVD

-715 GQKLAHIAALSFE
+715 KQKLAHIAALSLE
-728 FKRFS
+728 FRRFS
-733 AGFIG
+733 AGFRG

>member
-1 MTRNYSKVQ
+1 
-10 RTNRYLVFYGYLLCM
+10 
-25 HYKSVI
+25 
-31 FAAFN
+31 
-36 TLSAFII
+36 
-43 LFMGKNNIGS
+43 MGKNSIGS

-120 IVFFLATLVV
+120 IVFFATTLVV
-130 SSVLYHPYLTAA
+130 SSVLDHVYLTA
-142 VVVMAAFGCSMFA
+142 VVVVIAAFGFSMFA

-172 TFVMG
+172 SFVMG

-187 SYILLGGVWY
+187 SYMLIGGVWY

-219 CLMSSAVFLNAKAKN
+219 CLMSSAMFLNAKAKN
-234 YDVDVPL
+234 YDIDVPL

-268 DKYAMNPDNPKGRL
+268 DKYAMNPNNPKGQL

-318 LIAGL
+318 LIAIL
-323 IRLLAKELEQL
+323 IGLLAKELEQL
-334 GSHARSAKAY
+334 GRHVRSAKAY
-344 KGEVATNIEYQQQ
+344 KGEVATNIEYYQK
-357 RILLLQEMERLN
+357 RIMLLQEMEHLN
-369 ESQRK
+369 ETQRK

-394 GNERRP
+394 GNERTP
-400 EKHLQELSGKI
+400 EKHLQELSGSI
-411 SYPLFIT
+411 SYPLFVT

-423 IKEHLTLKSPIFRF
+423 IREHLTLKSPIFRF

-451 IWQLDPSKYS
+451 IWQLEPSKYS

-476 SITWKRNLQRLKGSM
+476 SITWKRNLQRLKGSL
-491 GGVVIGLIIIY
+491 GGVVVGLIIIY
-502 FVKSPAVLLSFSVVF
+502 FVKSPAVLLSFSAIF

-529 TVSVLCITPA
+529 TISVLFITPA

-548 GHFDHLVHDRI
+548 GHFDHIVHDRI
-559 IFTVLGCVIAIFAT
+559 IFTLLGCVIAIFAT

-581 HQLRAKI
+581 SQLKEKI
-588 TDAVKA
+588 SKA
-594 SIRYLEVAIQ
+594 TKGSLHYLQVAI
-604 NQAERD
+604 ERK
-610 ENQSRMA
+610 ENLGENIPRMA
-617 RKNANLSLSGLSEAI
+617 RKNANLSLSALSEAI

-647 GLYDVQAIIYQINAI
+647 GLFGVQSTIYQINAI
-662 ITSIYLSG
+662 ITSIYLSLN
-670 RHQPGQANTL
+670 HKPEQADPL
-680 LVKQIVSNLS
+680 LVKQIVGNLS
-690 NETELKSD
+690 TAEVLKSD
-698 AVPCVDVMDLN
+698 DVPRVDVMD
-709 HDDHST
+709 DDHST
-715 GQKLAHIAALSFE
+715 KQKLAHIAALSLE
-728 FKRFS
+728 FNRFS
-733 AGFIG
+733 AGFRG

>member
-1 MTRNYSKVQ
+1 
-10 RTNRYLVFYGYLLCM
+10 
-25 HYKSVI
+25 
-31 FAAFN
+31 
-36 TLSAFII
+36 
-43 LFMGKNNIGS
+43 MGKNSIGS

-120 IVFFLATLVV
+120 IVFFATTLVV
-130 SSVLYHPYLTAA
+130 SSVLDQVYLTA
-142 VVVMAAFGCSMFA
+142 VVVIIAAFSFSMFA

-177 LHPERPLYFS
+177 LHPARPLYFS

-197 YIISLIQIL
+197 YVISLIQIL
-206 IRPYRSLHHAIFE
+206 LRPYRSLHHAIFE
-219 CLMSSAVFLNAKAKN
+219 CLMSSALFLNAKAKN
-234 YDVDVPL
+234 YDVDIPL

-304 ALVRKTLATGPSLK
+304 VLVRETLATGPSLK
-318 LIAGL
+318 LIATL
-323 IRLLAKELEQL
+323 IELLAKELEQL
-334 GSHARSAKAY
+334 GRHVRSAKAY
-344 KGEVATNIEYQQQ
+344 KGEVATNIEYYQK
-357 RILLLQEMERLN
+357 RVMLLQQMELLN

-394 GNERRP
+394 GNERTP
-400 EKHLQELSGKI
+400 GQHLQELSGPI

-451 IWQLDPSKYS
+451 IWQLEPSKYS

-476 SITWKRNLQRLKGSM
+476 SITWKRNLQRLKGSL
-491 GGVVIGLIIIY
+491 GGVVIGLVIVY
-502 FVKSPAVLLSFSVVF
+502 FVKSPAVLLSFSVIF

-529 TVSVLCITPA
+529 TISVLFITPA

-548 GHFDHLVHDRI
+548 GHFDHIVHDRI

-581 HQLRAKI
+581 RQLKAKI
-588 TDAVKA
+588 NKGTTDTLH
-594 SIRYLEVAIQ
+594 YLQVAI
-604 NQAERD
+604 ERK
-610 ENQSRMA
+610 ENLGENISRMA
-617 RKNANLSLSGLSEAI
+617 RKNANLSLSALSEAI

-647 GLYDVQAIIYQINAI
+647 GLYGVQSTIYQINAI
-662 ITSIYLSG
+662 ITSIYLSVN
-670 RHQPGQANTL
+670 HKPEQADPL
-680 LVKQIVSNLS
+680 LVDRIVSNLS
-690 NETELKSD
+690 GGTVVQNNAELDSD
-698 AVPCVDVMDLN
+698 EVYLY
-709 HDDHST
+709 HDGDHST
-715 GQKLAHIAALSFE
+715 KQKLAHIAALSCQFN
-728 FKRFS
+728 RFS
-733 AGFIG
+733 AGFRG

>member
-1 MTRNYSKVQ
+1 
-10 RTNRYLVFYGYLLCM
+10 
-25 HYKSVI
+25 
-31 FAAFN
+31 
-36 TLSAFII
+36 
-43 LFMGKNNIGS
+43 MGKNSIGS
-53 TISYFFLG
+53 TITYFFLG

-85 NPEAAKGIGVGAL
+85 NAEAAKGIGVGAL

-112 LKTALSSI
+112 LKTALWSI
-120 IVFFLATLVV
+120 IMFFATTLVV
-130 SSVLYHPYLTAA
+130 SSVLDHVYLAA
-142 VVVMAAFGCSMFA
+142 VVVVLAAFSFSMFA

-177 LHPERPLYFS
+177 LHPARPLYFS
-187 SYILLGGVWY
+187 SYILLGGIWY
-197 YIISLIQIL
+197 YVISLIQIL
-206 IRPYRSLHHAIFE
+206 LRPYRSLHHAIFE

-234 YDVDVPL
+234 YDVDIPL

-268 DKYAMNPDNPKGRL
+268 DKYAMNPDNPKGQL

-304 ALVRKTLATGPSLK
+304 VLVRETLATGPSLK
-318 LIAGL
+318 LIATL
-323 IRLLAKELEQL
+323 IELLAKELEQL
-334 GSHARSAKAY
+334 GRHVRSAKAY
-344 KGEVATNIEYQQQ
+344 KGEVATNMEYYQK
-357 RILLLQEMERLN
+357 RVTLLQEMERLN

-394 GNERRP
+394 GNERTP
-400 EKHLQELSGKI
+400 EQHLQELSGSI

-451 IWQLDPSKYS
+451 IWQLEPSKYS

-476 SITWKRNLQRLKGSM
+476 SITWKRNLQRLKGSL

-502 FVKSPAVLLSFSVVF
+502 FVKSPAVLLSFSVIF

-529 TVSVLCITPA
+529 TISVLFITPA

-548 GHFDHLVHDRI
+548 GHFDHIVHDRI

-581 HQLRAKI
+581 RQLKAKI
-588 TDAVKA
+588 SRATKDTLH
-594 SIRYLEVAIQ
+594 YLQVAI
-604 NQAERD
+604 ERK
-610 ENQSRMA
+610 ENLGENISRMA
-617 RKNANLSLSGLSEAI
+617 RKNANLSLSALSEAI

-647 GLYDVQAIIYQINAI
+647 GLYGVQSTIYQINAI
-662 ITSIYLSG
+662 ITSIYLSVN
-670 RHQPGQANTL
+670 HKPEQADPL
-680 LVKQIVSNLS
+680 LVDRIVSNLS
-690 NETELKSD
+690 DGTVVQNNAELD
-698 AVPCVDVMDLN
+698 VDEVYLY
-709 HDDHST
+709 HDGDHST
-715 GQKLAHIAALSFE
+715 KQKLAHITALSFQ
-728 FKRFS
+728 FSRFS
-733 AGFIG
+733 AGFRS

>member
-1 MTRNYSKVQ
+1 
-10 RTNRYLVFYGYLLCM
+10 
-25 HYKSVI
+25 
-31 FAAFN
+31 
-36 TLSAFII
+36 
-43 LFMGKNNIGS
+43 MGKNSIGS
-53 TISYFFLG
+53 TITYFFLG

-85 NPEAAKGIGVGAL
+85 NAEAAKGIGVGAL

-112 LKTALSSI
+112 LKTALWSI
-120 IVFFLATLVV
+120 IVFFATTLVV
-130 SSVLYHPYLTAA
+130 SSVLDHIYLTA
-142 VVVMAAFGCSMFA
+142 VVVVIAAFSFSMFA

-177 LHPERPLYFS
+177 LHPARPLYFS

-197 YIISLIQIL
+197 YVISLIQIL
-206 IRPYRSLHHAIFE
+206 LRPYRSLHHAIFE

-234 YDVDVPL
+234 YDVHIPL

-268 DKYAMNPDNPKGRL
+268 DKYAMNPDNPKGQL

-304 ALVRKTLATGPSLK
+304 VLVRETLATGPSLK
-318 LIAGL
+318 LIATL
-323 IRLLAKELEQL
+323 IELLAKELEQL
-334 GSHARSAKAY
+334 GRHVRSAKAY
-344 KGEVATNIEYQQQ
+344 KGEVATNIEYYQK
-357 RILLLQEMERLN
+357 RVVLLQEMERLN

-394 GNERRP
+394 GNERTP
-400 EKHLQELSGKI
+400 DKHLQELSGSI

-451 IWQLDPSKYS
+451 IWQLEPSKYS

-476 SITWKRNLQRLKGSM
+476 SITWKRNLQRLKGSL
-491 GGVVIGLIIIY
+491 GGVVIGLILIY
-502 FVKSPAVLLSFSVVF
+502 FVKSPAVLLSFSVIF

-529 TVSVLCITPA
+529 TISVLFITPA

-548 GHFDHLVHDRI
+548 GHFDHIVHDRI
-559 IFTVLGCVIAIFAT
+559 IFTVQGCVIAIFAT

-581 HQLRAKI
+581 RQLKAKI
-588 TDAVKA
+588 SRATKDTLH
-594 SIRYLEVAIQ
+594 YLQVAI
-604 NQAERD
+604 ERK
-610 ENQSRMA
+610 ENLGENISRMA
-617 RKNANLSLSGLSEAI
+617 RKNANLSLSALSEAI

-647 GLYDVQAIIYQINAI
+647 GLYGVQSTIYQINAI
-662 ITSIYLSG
+662 ITSIYLSVN
-670 RHQPGQANTL
+670 HKPEQADPL
-680 LVKQIVSNLS
+680 LVDRIVSNLS
-690 NETELKSD
+690 DGAVLQSNAELNAD
-698 AVPCVDVMDLN
+698 EVYMY
-709 HDDHST
+709 HDGDHST
-715 GQKLAHIAALSFE
+715 KQKLAHIAALSLDFN
-728 FKRFS
+728 RFS
-733 AGFIG
+733 AGFRG

>member
-1 MTRNYSKVQ
+1 
-10 RTNRYLVFYGYLLCM
+10 
-25 HYKSVI
+25 
-31 FAAFN
+31 
-36 TLSAFII
+36 
-43 LFMGKNNIGS
+43 
-53 TISYFFLG
+53 
-61 EYFSD
+61 
-66 ALRTT
+66 
-71 ITVVLPIILFFYLG
+71 VVLPIILFFYLG
-85 NPEAAKGIGVGAL
+85 NAEAAKGIGVGAL

-112 LKTALSSI
+112 LKTALWSI
-120 IVFFLATLVV
+120 IVFFATTLVV
-130 SSVLYHPYLTAA
+130 SSVLDHVYLTA
-142 VVVMAAFGCSMFA
+142 VVVVIAAFSFSMFA

-177 LHPERPLYFS
+177 LHPARPLYFS

-197 YIISLIQIL
+197 YVISLIQIL
-206 IRPYRSLHHAIFE
+206 LRPYRSLHHAIFE

-234 YDVDVPL
+234 YDVHIPL

-268 DKYAMNPDNPKGRL
+268 DKYAMNPDNPKGQL

-304 ALVRKTLATGPSLK
+304 VLVRETLATGPSLK
-318 LIAGL
+318 LIATL
-323 IRLLAKELEQL
+323 IELLAKELEQL
-334 GSHARSAKAY
+334 GRHVRSAKAY
-344 KGEVATNIEYQQQ
+344 KGEVATNIEYYQK
-357 RILLLQEMERLN
+357 RVVLLQEMERLN

-374 IVLKVVSNMNDIVRI
+374 IVLKVISNMNDIVRI

-394 GNERRP
+394 GNERTP
-400 EKHLQELSGKI
+400 DKHLQELSGAI

-451 IWQLDPSKYS
+451 IWQLEPSKYS

-476 SITWKRNLQRLKGSM
+476 SITWKRNLQRLKGSL
-491 GGVVIGLIIIY
+491 GGVVIGLILIY
-502 FVKSPAVLLSFSVVF
+502 FVKSPAVLLSFSVIF

-529 TVSVLCITPA
+529 TISVLFITPA

-548 GHFDHLVHDRI
+548 GHFDHIVHDRI

-581 HQLRAKI
+581 RQLKAKI
-588 TDAVKA
+588 SRATKDTLH
-594 SIRYLEVAIQ
+594 YLQVAI
-604 NQAERD
+604 ERK
-610 ENQSRMA
+610 ENLGENISRMA
-617 RKNANLSLSGLSEAI
+617 RKNANLSLSALSEAI

-638 PMRKHIDFN
+638 PMRKHIDFS
-647 GLYDVQAIIYQINAI
+647 GLYGVQSTIYQINAI
-662 ITSIYLSG
+662 ITSIYLSVN
-670 RHQPGQANTL
+670 HKPEQADPL
-680 LVKQIVSNLS
+680 LVDRIVSNLS
-690 NETELKSD
+690 DGAVLQSNAELD
-698 AVPCVDVMDLN
+698 IDEVYMY
-709 HDDHST
+709 HDGDHST
-715 GQKLAHIAALSFE
+715 KQKLAHIAALSLDFN
-728 FKRFS
+728 RFS
-733 AGFIG
+733 AGFRG

>member
-1 MTRNYSKVQ
+1 
-10 RTNRYLVFYGYLLCM
+10 
-25 HYKSVI
+25 
-31 FAAFN
+31 
-36 TLSAFII
+36 
-43 LFMGKNNIGS
+43 MGKNSIGS

-120 IVFFLATLVV
+120 IVFFATTLVV
-130 SSVLYHPYLTAA
+130 SSVLDHVYLTAI
-142 VVVMAAFGCSMFA
+142 VVVIAAFSFSMFA

-268 DKYAMNPDNPKGRL
+268 DKYAMNPDNPKGQL

-318 LIAGL
+318 LIASL
-323 IRLLAKELEQL
+323 IELLAKELEQL
-334 GSHARSAKAY
+334 GRHVRSAKAY
-344 KGEVATNIEYQQQ
+344 KGEVATNIEYYQK
-357 RILLLQEMERLN
+357 RVVLLQEMENLS

-394 GNERRP
+394 GNERIP
-400 EKHLQELSGKI
+400 EKHLQELSGSI

-437 SLRLAICFLFGFLL
+437 SLRLGICFLFGFLL
-451 IWQLDPSKYS
+451 IWQLEPSKYS

-476 SITWKRNLQRLKGSM
+476 SITWKRNLQRLKGSL
-491 GGVVIGLIIIY
+491 GGVAIGLIIIY
-502 FVKSPAVLLSFSVVF
+502 FVKSPAVLLSFSVIF

-529 TVSVLCITPA
+529 TVSVLFITPA

-548 GHFDHLVHDRI
+548 GHFDHIVHDRI

-581 HQLRAKI
+581 RQLKAKI
-588 TDAVKA
+588 SKA
-594 SIRYLEVAIQ
+594 TKDSLHYLEVAI
-604 NQAERD
+604 ERKENLD
-610 ENQSRMA
+610 ENISRMA
-617 RKNANLSLSGLSEAI
+617 RKNANLSLSSLSEAI

-638 PMRKHIDFN
+638 PIRKYIDFN
-647 GLYDVQAIIYQINAI
+647 GLYGIQSTIYQINAI
-662 ITSIYLSG
+662 ITSIYLSLN
-670 RHQPGQANTL
+670 HKPEQADPL
-680 LVKQIVSNLS
+680 LLSQIVSNLS
-690 NETELKSD
+690 TGEVLKND
-698 AVPCVDVMDLN
+698 AVPHVNIIDVD

-715 GQKLAHIAALSFE
+715 RQKLAHIAALSLE
-728 FKRFS
+728 FNRFS
-733 AGFIG
+733 AAFRG

>member
-1 MTRNYSKVQ
+1 
-10 RTNRYLVFYGYLLCM
+10 
-25 HYKSVI
+25 
-31 FAAFN
+31 
-36 TLSAFII
+36 
-43 LFMGKNNIGS
+43 MGKNSIGS
-53 TISYFFLG
+53 TITYFFLG

-112 LKTALSSI
+112 LKTALWSI
-120 IVFFLATLVV
+120 IVFFATTLVV
-130 SSVLYHPYLTAA
+130 SSVLDHVYLTA
-142 VVVMAAFGCSMFA
+142 VVVVIAAFSFSMFA

-177 LHPERPLYFS
+177 LHPARPLYFS

-197 YIISLIQIL
+197 YVISLIQIL
-206 IRPYRSLHHAIFE
+206 LRPYRSLHHAIFE

-234 YDVDVPL
+234 YDVAIPL

-268 DKYAMNPDNPKGRL
+268 DKYAMNPDNPKGQL

-304 ALVRKTLATGPSLK
+304 VLVRETLATGPSLK
-318 LIAGL
+318 LIASL
-323 IRLLAKELEQL
+323 IELLAKELEQL
-334 GSHARSAKAY
+334 GRHVRSAKAY
-344 KGEVATNIEYQQQ
+344 KGEVATNIEYYQK
-357 RILLLQEMERLN
+357 RVTLLQEMERLN
-369 ESQRK
+369 ETQRK

-394 GNERRP
+394 GNERTP
-400 EKHLQELSGKI
+400 EKHLQELSGSI

-423 IKEHLTLKSPIFRF
+423 IREHLTLKSPIFRF

-451 IWQLDPSKYS
+451 IWQLEPSKYS

-476 SITWKRNLQRLKGSM
+476 SITWKRNLQRLKGSL
-491 GGVVIGLIIIY
+491 GGVVIGLIMIY
-502 FVKSPAVLLSFSVVF
+502 FVKSPAVLLSFSVIF

-529 TVSVLCITPA
+529 TVSVLFITPA

-548 GHFDHLVHDRI
+548 GHFDHIVHDRI
-559 IFTVLGCVIAIFAT
+559 IFTLLGCVIAIFAT
-573 YLFPIWDS
+573 YLFPVWDS
-581 HQLRAKI
+581 RQLKAKI
-588 TDAVKA
+588 SRATKD
-594 SIRYLEVAIQ
+594 SLHYLQVAI
-604 NQAERD
+604 ERK
-610 ENQSRMA
+610 ENLGENISRMA
-617 RKNANLSLSGLSEAI
+617 RKNANLSLSALSEAI

-647 GLYDVQAIIYQINAI
+647 GLYGVQSTIYQINAI
-662 ITSIYLSG
+662 ITSIYLSVN
-670 RHQPGQANTL
+670 HKPEQADPL
-680 LVKQIVSNLS
+680 LVDRIVSNLS
-690 NETELKSD
+690 DGAVLQSNAELD
-698 AVPCVDVMDLN
+698 ADEVYMY
-709 HDDHST
+709 HDGDHST
-715 GQKLAHIAALSFE
+715 KQKLAHIAALSLDFN
-728 FKRFS
+728 RFS
-733 AGFIG
+733 TGFRG

>member
-1 MTRNYSKVQ
+1 
-10 RTNRYLVFYGYLLCM
+10 
-25 HYKSVI
+25 
-31 FAAFN
+31 
-36 TLSAFII
+36 
-43 LFMGKNNIGS
+43 MGKNSIGS
-53 TISYFFLG
+53 TITYFFLG

-120 IVFFLATLVV
+120 IVFFCTTLVV
-130 SSVLYHPYLTAA
+130 SSILYSQYLTAVI
-142 VVVMAAFGCSMFA
+142 VVIAAFSCSMFA

-177 LHPERPLYFS
+177 LHPARPLYFS
-187 SYILLGGVWY
+187 SYIFLGGVWY
-197 YIISLIQIL
+197 YVISLIQIL

-304 ALVRKTLATGPSLK
+304 ALVRNTLATGPSLK
-318 LIAGL
+318 LIANL
-323 IRLLAKELEQL
+323 IELLAKELEEL
-334 GSHARSAKAY
+334 GRHVRSAKAY
-344 KGEVATNIEYQQQ
+344 KGEVATNIEYYQK
-357 RILLLQEMERLN
+357 RLMLLQEMERLN

-394 GNERRP
+394 GNERTP
-400 EKHLQELSGKI
+400 EKDLQELSGAI

-423 IKEHLTLKSPIFRF
+423 IKEHLSLKSPIFRF

-451 IWQLDPSKYS
+451 IWQLEPSKYS

-476 SITWKRNLQRLKGSM
+476 SITWKRNLQRLKGSL
-491 GGVVIGLIIIY
+491 GGIVIGLVMIY
-502 FVKSPAVLLSFSVVF
+502 FIKNPAVLLSFSVIF

-529 TVSVLCITPA
+529 TVSVLFITPA

-548 GHFDHLVHDRI
+548 GHFDHIVHDRI
-559 IFTVLGCVIAIFAT
+559 LFTVLGCVIAILAT

-581 HQLRAKI
+581 RQLKEKI
-588 TDAVKA
+588 DKA
-594 SIRYLEVAIQ
+594 TNDSLHYLKIAI
-604 NQAERD
+604 ERK
-610 ENQSRMA
+610 ENLGENISRMA
-617 RKNANLSLSGLSEAI
+617 RKNANLSLSALSEAI

-647 GLYDVQAIIYQINAI
+647 ALYGVQSTIYQINAI
-662 ITSIYLSG
+662 ITSIYLSLN
-670 RHQPGQANTL
+670 HKPEQADP
-680 LVKQIVSNLS
+680 VVVSQIENNLS
-690 NETELKSD
+690 GVAASPDHSISKLDEMELES
-698 AVPCVDVMDLN
+698 
-709 HDDHST
+709 DHST
-715 GQKLAHIAALSFE
+715 KQKLAHIAVLSME
-728 FKRFS
+728 FSRFN
-733 AGFIG
+733 AAFRA

>member
-1 MTRNYSKVQ
+1 
-10 RTNRYLVFYGYLLCM
+10 
-25 HYKSVI
+25 
-31 FAAFN
+31 
-36 TLSAFII
+36 
-43 LFMGKNNIGS
+43 MGKNSIGS

-112 LKTALSSI
+112 LKTALWSI
-120 IVFFLATLVV
+120 IVFFATTLVV
-130 SSVLYHPYLTAA
+130 SSVLDHVYLTA
-142 VVVMAAFGCSMFA
+142 VVVIIAAFSFSLLA
-155 VYGQKLSLIGT
+155 VYGQKPSLIGT

-177 LHPERPLYFS
+177 LHPARPLYFS
-187 SYILLGGVWY
+187 SYMLLGGVWY
-197 YIISLIQIL
+197 YVISLIQTL
-206 IRPYRSLHHAIFE
+206 LKPYRSLHHAIFE

-318 LIAGL
+318 LIATL
-323 IRLLAKELEQL
+323 IELLAKELEQL
-334 GSHARSAKAY
+334 GRHVRSAKAY
-344 KGEVATNIEYQQQ
+344 KGEVATNMEYHQK
-357 RILLLQEMERLN
+357 RVMLLQEMERLN
-369 ESQRK
+369 ETQRS

-394 GNERRP
+394 GNERTTAKR
-400 EKHLQELSGKI
+400 LRELSGSI

-437 SLRLAICFLFGFLL
+437 SLRLSICFLFGFLL
-451 IWQLDPSKYS
+451 IWQLEPSKYS

-491 GGVVIGLIIIY
+491 GGVVIGLIIVY

-529 TVSVLCITPA
+529 TISVLCITPA

-548 GHFDHLVHDRI
+548 GHFDHIVHDRI
-559 IFTVLGCVIAIFAT
+559 IFTLLGCVIAIFAT

-581 HQLRAKI
+581 RQLKAKI
-588 TDAVKA
+588 VNASKA
-594 SIRYLEVAIQ
+594 SLDYLEVAIQ
-604 NQAERD
+604 NRVERD

-617 RKNANLSLSGLSEAI
+617 RKNANLSLSALSEAI

-638 PMRKHIDFN
+638 PMRKHIDFD
-647 GLYDVQAIIYQINAI
+647 GLYGVQSTIYQINAI
-662 ITSIYLSG
+662 ITSIYLSVN
-670 RHQPGQANTL
+670 HKSEQVDSF
-680 LVKQIVSNLS
+680 LVSQIVSNLS
-690 NETELKSD
+690 DGEVVQSNTEWNADEVYLVND
-698 AVPCVDVMDLN
+698 G
-709 HDDHST
+709 DHST
-715 GQKLAHIAALSFE
+715 NQKLTHIAALSFD
-728 FKRFS
+728 FSRFS
-733 AGFIG
+733 AGFKG

>member
-1 MTRNYSKVQ
+1 
-10 RTNRYLVFYGYLLCM
+10 
-25 HYKSVI
+25 
-31 FAAFN
+31 
-36 TLSAFII
+36 
-43 LFMGKNNIGS
+43 MGKNSIGS
-53 TISYFFLG
+53 SISYFFLG

-120 IVFFLATLVV
+120 IVFFATTLVV
-130 SSVLYHPYLTAA
+130 SSVLDHVYLTAI
-142 VVVMAAFGCSMFA
+142 VVVIAAFSFSMFA

-177 LHPERPLYFS
+177 LHPERSLYFS

-197 YIISLIQIL
+197 YVISLIQIL

-268 DKYAMNPDNPKGRL
+268 DKYAMNPDNPKGQL

-318 LIAGL
+318 LIASL
-323 IRLLAKELEQL
+323 IELLAKELEQL
-334 GSHARSAKAY
+334 GRHVRSAKAY
-344 KGEVATNIEYQQQ
+344 KGEVATNIEYYQK
-357 RILLLQEMERLN
+357 RVMLLQEMENLS

-400 EKHLQELSGKI
+400 EKHLQELSGSI
-411 SYPLFIT
+411 SYPLFVT

-451 IWQLDPSKYS
+451 IWQLEPSKYS

-502 FVKSPAVLLSFSVVF
+502 FVKSPAVLLSFSVIF

-529 TVSVLCITPA
+529 TVSVLFITPA

-548 GHFDHLVHDRI
+548 GHFDHIVHDRI

-581 HQLRAKI
+581 RQLKAKI
-588 TDAVKA
+588 SKA
-594 SIRYLEVAIQ
+594 TKDSLHYLEVAI
-604 NQAERD
+604 ERKENLD
-610 ENQSRMA
+610 ENISRMA
-617 RKNANLSLSGLSEAI
+617 RKNANLSLSSLSEAI

-647 GLYDVQAIIYQINAI
+647 GLYGIQSTIYQINAI
-662 ITSIYLSG
+662 ITSIYLSLN
-670 RHQPGQANTL
+670 HKPEQADPL
-680 LVKQIVSNLS
+680 LLSQIVSNLS
-690 NETELKSD
+690 TGEVLKND
-698 AVPCVDVMDLN
+698 AVPHVNIIDVD

-715 GQKLAHIAALSFE
+715 RQKLAHIAALSFD
-728 FKRFS
+728 FRKFS
-733 AGFIG
+733 AAFRG